1 MLQNALICYFAS
13 YPFNGDAVMTDYQA
27 QVEAFLAR
35 GGKIT
40 RAAEGE
46 GLNLSAKDWYNKV
59 SDGPAVVTII
69 EETVCEDGNLLA
81 EDAYREAKMSGAS
94 DSAAW
99 EEYDYAR
106 KGE

>member
-1 MLQNALICYFAS
+1 MS
-13 YPFNGDAVMTDYQA
+13 DYQA

-59 SDGPAVVTII
+59 SDGPAVVTVI

-81 EDAYREAKMSGAS
+81 EDAYRAAKMSGAS
-94 DSAAW
+94 DEAAW
-99 EEYDYAR
+99 ESYDAENAAGKRRMISGAKAYR
-106 KGE
+106 NLFGS